1 MTVRTVAWVPEAETR
16 PWNVAAELAGTWL
29 RLQASEHGERPGAVT
44 PAIQDYSIPDVD
56 RLGWQTSRRSGRD
69 RVPDGRLAVL
79 AYVPDWESLEFATQL
94 ARNGSIVVVE
104 GFGTKVEGWARW
116 HEALN
121 LATGQQSE
129 ALPDDLIELV
139 NHLKFYG
146 NNGFTRGFGRDQ
158 ALRHIDTAQP
168 VDTELLLGAL
178 LAAGQSAAGVKRL
191 AELIA

>member
-1 MTVRTVAWVPEAETR
+1 
-16 PWNVAAELAGTWL
+16 
-29 RLQASEHGERPGAVT
+29 
-44 PAIQDYSIPDVD
+44 
-56 RLGWQTSRRSGRD
+56 
-69 RVPDGRLAVL
+69 
-79 AYVPDWESLEFATQL
+79 VPDWESLEFATQL

-121 LATGQQSE
+121 LTTGQQSE
-129 ALPDDLIELV
+129 ALPDDLVELV

-158 ALRHIDTAQP
+158 ALRHIDSARP
-168 VDTELLLGAL
+168 VNTELLLGAL
-178 LAAGQSAAGVKRL
+178 LAAGQSASGVKRL